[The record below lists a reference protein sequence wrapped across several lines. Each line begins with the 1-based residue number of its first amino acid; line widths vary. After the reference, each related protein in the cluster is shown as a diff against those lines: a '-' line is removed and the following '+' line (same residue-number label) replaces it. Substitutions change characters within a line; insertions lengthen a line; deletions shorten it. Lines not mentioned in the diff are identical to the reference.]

1 MKMYIVSRFM
11 QLKHITTVILCENA
25 PRYSQPAS
33 KLMNES
39 K

>member
-1 MKMYIVSRFM
+1 MKIYMVSRFM
-11 QLKHITTVILCENA
+11 QLKHITTVILRENA